1 MAAQLD
7 QLVADVIRSA
17 ERNER
22 CDLELLDAFSSRGDA
37 SAFEAL
43 VRRHGPAV
51 LATCRRVLPGADA
64 DDAFQA
70 AFLALARHAPR
81 IHGAVGGWLVTV
93 AHRAAVRMRAAA
105 QRRAAVEANHGVPSD
120 GARDP
125 SWREACVIL
134 HQELDAL
141 PDGYRR
147 PLVLC
152 YLSG

>member
-17 ERNER
+17 ERNQR
-22 CDLELLDAFSSRGDA
+22 SDLELLDAFAQRGDA
-37 SAFEAL
+37 AAFEAL

-81 IHGAVGGWLVTV
+81 VRAVGGWLIAV
-93 AHRAAVRMRAAA
+93 AHRAAVR
-105 QRRAAVEANHGVPSD
+105 
-120 GARDP
+120 
-125 SWREACVIL
+125 
-134 HQELDAL
+134 
-141 PDGYRR
+141 
-147 PLVLC
+147 
-152 YLSG
+152 